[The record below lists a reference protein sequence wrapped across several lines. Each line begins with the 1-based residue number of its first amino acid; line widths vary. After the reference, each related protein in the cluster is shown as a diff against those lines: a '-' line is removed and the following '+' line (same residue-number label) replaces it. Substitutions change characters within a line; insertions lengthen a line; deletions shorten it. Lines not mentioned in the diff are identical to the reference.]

1 MNLWI
6 ISDQLISAIRTQGFK
21 TMAEK
26 QRVCTMVEISDQ
38 LECLISDSIE
48 QDGGSYRIEVPKC
61 EIDNGSIVP
70 GETYR
75 VAILSTETAD
85 EESDSQSQSRYTT
98 SESTTQSPPVE
109 QGDKR
114 TLTIESVGD
123 QGDGIAKVERGYV
136 VIVPGARPDDKVEV
150 EIQNAR
156 ENVAFAE
163 VIRTTSSTTDE
174 GE

>member
-1 MNLWI
+1 
-6 ISDQLISAIRTQGFK
+6 
-21 TMAEK
+21 
-26 QRVCTMVEISDQ
+26 MVEISDR
-38 LECLISDSIE
+38 LECLFSSSIE
-48 QDGGSYRIEVPKC
+48 QDRGSYKIEIPKR
-61 EIDNGSIVP
+61 EVDNGAIVS

-75 VAILSTETAD
+75 VAILSSETTN
-85 EESDSQSQSRYTT
+85 EESNSRSQSPSNT
-98 SESTTQSPPVE
+98 SETTTQSPPVE

-136 VIVPGARPDDKVEV
+136 VIVPGARPGDEVEV

-163 VIRTTSSTTDE
+163 VIGTVSSTPGE

>member
-1 MNLWI
+1 
-6 ISDQLISAIRTQGFK
+6 
-21 TMAEK
+21 
-26 QRVCTMVEISDQ
+26 MVEISDQ
-38 LECLISDSIE
+38 LECLFSDSIE
-48 QDGGSYRIEVPKC
+48 QSGGSYRIEVPKR

-75 VAILSTETAD
+75 VAILSTEAVD
-85 EESDSQSQSRYTT
+85 EESDSQSQSRSST
-98 SESTTQSPPVE
+98 SESTTQSPPVK

-114 TLTIESVGD
+114 TLTIESIGD

-136 VIVPGARPDDKVEV
+136 VIVPGARPDDEVEV

-163 VIRTTSSTTDE
+163 VIGMASSTANE
-174 GE
+174 QE